1 MRLLIVEDN
10 KDLAELLARNL
21 QSSGYD
27 ADVVSTLD
35 EARIVLL
42 TRCYAAV
49 VLDLGLPDGDA
60 LSLVKS
66 LKSGNNALPILILTA
81 RDGIGDRVKGLR
93 AGADDYLVKPFVME
107 ELIARLQALFRRFA
121 GGAEKSRK
129 LGNFELI
136 SDHENSH
143 VLVDGRIQLF
153 SPRDLSILEV
163 LLERQGRV
171 VSKAVI
177 AERIA
182 KDGASVKDNAI
193 EVYVHRLRKSL
204 EQRGA
209 DVLIETVKGLGYTI
223 KEVEK

>member
-1 MRLLIVEDN
+1 M
-10 KDLAELLARNL
+10 
-21 QSSGYD
+21 
-27 ADVVSTLD
+27 
-35 EARIVLL
+35 
-42 TRCYAAV
+42 
-49 VLDLGLPDGDA
+49 
-60 LSLVKS
+60 SL
-66 LKSGNNALPILILTA
+66 
-81 RDGIGDRVKGLR
+81 
-93 AGADDYLVKPFVME
+93 
-107 ELIARLQALFRRFA
+107 
-121 GGAEKSRK
+121 K
-129 LGNFELI
+129 LGNVELV
-136 SDHENSH
+136 SDHESSH
-143 VLVDGRIQLF
+143 VLVDGRVQLF

>member
-10 KDLAELLARNL
+10 KELAELLARNL

-42 TRCYAAV
+42 TRYYAAV
-49 VLDLGLPDGDA
+49 VLDLRLPDGDA
-60 LSLVKS
+60 LSLVKG
-66 LKSGNNALPILILTA
+66 LKSGNSALPILILTA
-81 RDGIGDRVKGLR
+81 RDGIGDRVQGLR
-93 AGADDYLVKPFVME
+93 AGADDYLVKPFVIE
-107 ELIARLQALFRRFA
+107 ELIARLQALLRRFP
-121 GGAEKSRK
+121 GGAEMSLK
-129 LGNFELI
+129 LGNVELV
-136 SDHENSH
+136 SDHKSSH

-153 SPRDLSILEV
+153 PPRDLSVLEV
-163 LLERQGRV
+163 LLERQGRI
-171 VSKAVI
+171 VSKTLI

-182 KDGASVKDNAI
+182 RGGSSVKDNAI

-209 DVLIETVKGLGYTI
+209 DVSIETIKGLGYAV
-223 KEVEK
+223 KKAER